1 MDAAV
6 LGSFEHYA
14 RLYPGDILGSWV
26 VGWPVVYSVLVC
38 PAGGGKG
45 NRHWALLG
53 RNCNSILFSTGSG
66 SSPGGGAPESESS
79 GTSGHFWAETTL
91 FCFRLALEVPVLA
104 WLCAEGNR
112 NRVALLG
119 TVRPKLL
126 LYSVFDW
133 LWVLAWGGSARIGIE

>member
-66 SSPGGGAPESESS
+66 SSPGGG
-79 GTSGHFWAETTL
+79 
-91 FCFRLALEVPVLA
+91 
-104 WLCAEGNR
+104 
-112 NRVALLG
+112 
-119 TVRPKLL
+119 
-126 LYSVFDW
+126 
-133 LWVLAWGGSARIGIE
+133 SARIGIEWHFWALLGRNYSILFSTGSGGSGPRLAVRGGESE